1 MISKNLINKK
11 GLQPM
16 TATCFAIFESTPITE
31 NVRKSISNQTFYT
44 MKGLNI
50 ARKKNGKNSSKTQA
64 QMVQRTRW
72 TKVLDLEALFE
83 PASQIGFPRRK
94 TTETYHNAFMS
105 ANTNAEAVS
114 VSEDLEVTVN
124 YPEILCAQGRLKL
137 PRSLSVSADAETRTL
152 TFTHAAEGNG
162 CRRYA
167 NDQLYALVVETTLE
181 DSELYELGTRS
192 ESEPVAATLPE
203 DWDMDSLAIYVF
215 ATTADG
221 KKASNSK
228 YLETA

>member
-1 MISKNLINKK
+1 MINFYFNKNNN
-11 GLQPM
+11 LQPM
-16 TATCFAIFESTPITE
+16 AATCFAIFESTPITE

-44 MKGLNI
+44 MRGLNI

-192 ESEPVAATLPE
+192 ESEPVAVTLPE